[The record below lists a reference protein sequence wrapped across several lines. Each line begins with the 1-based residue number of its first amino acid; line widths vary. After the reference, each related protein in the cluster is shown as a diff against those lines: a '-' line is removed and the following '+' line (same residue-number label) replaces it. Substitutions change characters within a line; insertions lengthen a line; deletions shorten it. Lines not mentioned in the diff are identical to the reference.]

1 MQKLLAPS
9 PDESKPV
16 SMAERIGPSP
26 PAKPVQ
32 TSAFTTA
39 FGCPREFL
47 NNRFLYLVIS
57 PRARGLSIGVNM
69 NPDKHCNFDCPYCEV
84 NRSLPAGEQSL
95 DVDVMAAELQ
105 ATLALASDGRLR
117 ELPCYRNAPDE
128 LLKLRHVT
136 LSGDGE
142 PTLCPNFVEAVHAVI
157 HVRALRKYPF
167 FKIVLITNATGL
179 DLPQVQQGLRFFT
192 AQDEIWAKLDA
203 GTQADMNR
211 VNRPDCSLDKLL
223 ANILLTAR
231 RRPVVI
237 QSLFPLLNGQGPR
250 AQEVEQYAQ
259 RLKELKENGAQIALV
274 QIYSATRPTPHS
286 ECGHLPLKSLSRI
299 AQAVRHATGLKT
311 EVF

>member
-1 MQKLLAPS
+1 MQKLLAPA

-16 SMAERIGPSP
+16 STAERIGPSP
-26 PAKPVQ
+26 VPKPVQ

-47 NNRFLYLVIS
+47 NNRFIYLVIS
-57 PRARGLSIGVNM
+57 PRARGLSIGVNL

-84 NRSLPAGEQSL
+84 NRSLPAGEQAL
-95 DVDVMAAELQ
+95 DVDVMTAELQ
-105 ATLALASDGRLR
+105 ATLALACDGRLR
-117 ELPCYRNAPDE
+117 ELPCYRNVQDE

-142 PTLCPNFVEAVHAVI
+142 PTLCPNFLEAVHAVI
-157 HVRALRKYPF
+157 HVRALGEFPF

-179 DLPQVQQGLRFFT
+179 DLPQVQQGLKFFT

-203 GTQADMNR
+203 GTQAEMNR
-211 VNRPDCSLDKLL
+211 VNRPDCSLEKVL

-237 QSLFPLLNGQGPR
+237 QSLFPLLNGQEPR

-259 RLKELKENGAQIALV
+259 RLKELKENGAQISLV

-299 AQAVRHATGLKT
+299 AQAVRHATGLKA

>member
-1 MQKLLAPS
+1 MQELLAPS

-26 PAKPVQ
+26 PPKPVQ

-84 NRSLPAGEQSL
+84 NRSLSAGVQSL

-142 PTLCPNFVEAVHAVI
+142 PTLCPNFVEAIHAVI
-157 HVRALRKYPF
+157 HVRALGKFPF
-167 FKIVLITNATGL
+167 FKMVLITNASGL
-179 DLPQVQQGLRFFT
+179 NLSAVEEGLRSFT
-192 AQDEIWAKLDA
+192 PRDEIWAKLDA
-203 GTQADMNR
+203 GTQEYMDC
-211 VNRPDCSLDKLL
+211 VNKAECSLEKVL

-237 QSLFPLLNGQGPR
+237 QSLFPLLNGQEPR
-250 AQEVEQYAQ
+250 TEEVDQYAQ
-259 RLKELKENGAQIALV
+259 RLKELKA
-274 QIYSATRPTPHS
+274 
-286 ECGHLPLKSLSRI
+286 
-299 AQAVRHATGLKT
+299 
-311 EVF
+311 

>member
-1 MQKLLAPS
+1 MQKLIAPAS
-9 PDESKPV
+9 DESKPV
-16 SMAERIGPSP
+16 SMAERICPSP
-26 PAKPVQ
+26 TPKPVQ
-32 TSAFTTA
+32 TSAFSTA

-47 NNRFLYLVIS
+47 NNRFFYLVIS

-69 NPDKHCNFDCPYCEV
+69 NSHCNFDCPYCEV
-84 NRSLPAGEQSL
+84 NRSLAAGEQSL

-105 ATLALASDGRLR
+105 AMLALAFDGRLR
-117 ELPCYRNAPDE
+117 ELSCYRKVPDE

-157 HVRALRKYPF
+157 HVRALGEFPF

-179 DLPQVQQGLRFFT
+179 DLPQVQQGLKFFT

-203 GTQADMNR
+203 GTQAEMNQ
-211 VNRPDCSLDKLL
+211 VNRPDCSLEKVL

-237 QSLFPLLNGQGPR
+237 QSLFPLLNGQEPQ

-259 RLKELKENGAQIALV
+259 RLKELKENGAPISLV